1 MQKLN
6 FNHAMI
12 YVSNVEKSLAFYAGK
27 LGFRVVERFDYGGH
41 AVYARIRSPQSR
53 TTLALHG
60 PEGKWKPMPAGG
72 IRLYFEV
79 RELDAFC
86 NRLAKKG
93 VKLKQ
98 PPKNMPWGWRH
109 AYLHDPDGYEISLYW
124 AGAARL
130 KKV

>member
-1 MQKLN
+1 MPKLN

-27 LGFRVVERFDYGGH
+27 LGFRVVGRFDYAGH
-41 AVYARIRSPQSR
+41 AVYARIRSPQGN

-60 PEGKWKPMPAGG
+60 PDREWKPMPTGG

-79 RELDAFC
+79 RELSAFC
-86 NRLAKKG
+86 KRLAKNG

-98 PPKNMPWGWRH
+98 PPKKMPWGWRH
-109 AYLHDPDGYEISLYW
+109 AYLLDPDGYEISLYR

-130 KKV
+130 KKS